1 MSSFFQSELVRGDI
15 QEMAKLQE
23 FCFRSAVNLAL
34 LNKEKKLEYF
44 EAMKLLL
51 EKQKI
56 FHARLQL
63 SDDPEAKSVLDN
75 MKNAV
80 VMLGGNPNLSVN
92 DMFDDLLTKI
102 ESFAEQVDKT
112 P

>member
-1 MSSFFQSELVRGDI
+1 
-15 QEMAKLQE
+15 
-23 FCFRSAVNLAL
+23 
-34 LNKEKKLEYF
+34 
-44 EAMKLLL
+44 MKLLL

-80 VMLGGNPNLSVN
+80 VMLGGNPNLNVN
-92 DMFDDLLTKI
+92 DMFDDLLKKLEAFEKQI
-102 ESFAEQVDKT
+102 DNDEH
-112 P
+112 